1 MPFCGMIF
9 NYRFFM
15 SKYDVVIGLEVH
27 IKIKTESKMFC
38 SCANAY
44 GAPPNTLVCPVCM
57 GYPGVL
63 PVPNKK
69 AINKTILAGLMCSC
83 DIPHFSKFDR
93 KSYFYP
99 DMPKNYQISQ
109 YDLPFCLGGHV
120 NIGGKGFSGENLP
133 EKTIGI
139 TRIHLEEDVAKS
151 THFAGFSG
159 IDFNRAGGPLMEVVS
174 EPDMTTPDEAY
185 AYLTGLK
192 QMMQYAGVSSCDME
206 KGQLR
211 CDVNISLKPAGQ
223 KEFGTKIEIKNLNS
237 FRAVHRSLEYEI
249 KRQTRELNEGTV
261 FEQETRGWNDDKGA
275 TYLMRVKESE
285 SDYRYF
291 PEPDLMPL
299 TFTDQEIEAI
309 RKSMPESPVA
319 KQARFVDDY
328 SLTPYDA
335 DVLIQDQKVADFFDE
350 GAKLT
355 STPKIMANWIISE
368 LLRELS
374 DAEITIADCKI
385 TPANFAEMIEL
396 INKKTISGKI
406 AKQVFAEMFT
416 TGNSPSNIVK
426 EKGLVQVTDSSEI
439 EAFVNQAISDNQ
451 TQVQQYRD
459 GNQKVLQFFVG
470 QVMKL
475 SRGKA
480 NPQMVVSML
489 KDKL

>member
-1 MPFCGMIF
+1 
-9 NYRFFM
+9 M

-38 SCANAY
+38 SCANRY
-44 GAPPNTLVCPVCM
+44 GAEPNTLVCPVCM

-63 PVPNKK
+63 PVPNIEAIKK
-69 AINKTILAGLMCSC
+69 SVLAGLMTSC
-83 DIPHFSKFDR
+83 DIPKFSKFDR

-109 YDLPFCLGGHV
+109 YDLPFCIGGKV
-120 NIGGKGFSGENLP
+120 NIGGKGFSGNELP

-151 THFAGFSG
+151 THFAGYSG

-174 EPDMTTPDEAY
+174 EPDMRTPDEAY

-192 QMMQYAGVSSCDME
+192 QIMQYAGVSSCDME

-211 CDVNISLKPAGQ
+211 CDVNISLKPSGQ

-237 FRAVHRSLEYEI
+237 FRAVHRSLEHEI
-249 KRQTRELNEGTV
+249 KRQATELDEGVV
-261 FEQETRGWNDDKGA
+261 FDQETRGWNDDKGA
-275 TYLMRVKESE
+275 TYLMRIKESE

-291 PEPDLMPL
+291 PEPDLMPV
-299 TFTDQEIEAI
+299 TFTDDEIEEI
-309 RKSMPESPVA
+309 RKLMPESPVD
-319 KQARFVDDY
+319 KRERFIKEY
-328 SLTPYDA
+328 ELTPYDA
-335 DVLIQDQKVADFFDE
+335 DVLTQEQEVADYFDK

-374 DAEITIADCKI
+374 DAGVAIADCKI

-406 AKQVFAEMFT
+406 AKQVCAEMFIS
-416 TGNSPSNIVK
+416 GDAPAKIVE
-426 EKGLVQVTDSSEI
+426 EKGLVQVSDTSAI
-439 EAFVNQAISDNQ
+439 EGFVDQAIADNEI
-451 TQVQQYRD
+451 QVQQYRD
-459 GNQKVLQFFVG
+459 GNLKVLQFFVG

-480 NPQMVVSML
+480 NPQMVVEML
-489 KDKL
+489 KEKL

>member
-1 MPFCGMIF
+1 
-9 NYRFFM
+9 M

-27 IKIKTESKMFC
+27 IKIKTASKMFC
-38 SCANAY
+38 SCANRY
-44 GAPPNTLVCPVCM
+44 GAEPNTLVCPVCM

-63 PVPNKK
+63 PVPNIE
-69 AINKTILAGLMCSC
+69 AVRKTVLAGLMTFC
-83 DIPHFSKFDR
+83 DIPKFSKFDR

-109 YDLPFCLGGHV
+109 YDLPFCLGGRI
-120 NIGGKGFSGENLP
+120 NIGGKGFSGDDLP

-151 THFAGFSG
+151 THFAGYSG

-192 QMMQYAGVSSCDME
+192 QLMQYAGVSSCDME

-237 FRAVHRSLEYEI
+237 FRAVHKSLEYEI
-249 KRQTRELNEGTV
+249 KRQAMELNEGVV
-261 FEQETRGWNDDKGA
+261 FDQETRGWNDDKGA
-275 TYLMRVKESE
+275 TYLMRIKESE

-291 PEPDLMPL
+291 PEPDLMPI
-299 TFTDQEIEAI
+299 TFTDDEIDKI
-309 RKSMPESPVA
+309 RELMPESPVD
-319 KQARFVDDY
+319 KRRRFIEEY
-328 SLTPYDA
+328 ELTSYDA
-335 DVLIQDQKVADFFDE
+335 DILTQEQKVADYFDK

-374 DAEITIADCKI
+374 DAGTKIADCKI
-385 TPANFAEMIEL
+385 TPAHFAEMIEL

-406 AKQVFAEMFT
+406 AKQVFSEMFIS
-416 TGNSPSNIVK
+416 GNAPTKIVE
-426 EKGLVQVTDSSEI
+426 EKGLVQVSDSSAI
-439 EAFVNQAISDNQ
+439 EGFVDQAIADNNP
-451 TQVQQYRD
+451 QVQQYRD
-459 GNQKVLQFFVG
+459 GNPKVLQFFVG

-480 NPQMVVSML
+480 NPQMVVEML
-489 KDKL
+489 KRKL